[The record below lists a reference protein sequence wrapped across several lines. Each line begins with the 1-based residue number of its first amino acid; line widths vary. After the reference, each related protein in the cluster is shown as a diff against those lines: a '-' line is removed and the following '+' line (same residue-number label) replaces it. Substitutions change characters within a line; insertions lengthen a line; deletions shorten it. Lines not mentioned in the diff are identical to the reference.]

1 MSGRRTS
8 RNIAKATLV
17 VGDEVPRGA
26 VRMREIAER
35 AGVTAMTVSRA
46 LRTPNKVSPDT
57 LERIRKAIDELGFLP
72 NFVAGSLSSRQSR
85 MVAVSVPSL
94 ANSVFSDFIEEM
106 STTLIAKGYTTMV
119 GCSSYDHKYEEEI
132 LSEFLGW
139 RPAGVVLTGTSHT
152 ERTREMCRRS
162 GVPIIETWCKTT
174 KPLDIVVGF
183 SNQRAAYEMTRSL
196 IGWGYKKIGF
206 GYVDSENNDR
216 SMERRRGWKKAL
228 KEAGY
233 ECQDSRTQGGSFA
246 IREGAMILDRLLE
259 RHSDTDAIVFGSDT
273 LAVGALMEAQRRG
286 MRVPEDIAI
295 TGFGDVEIAGETVP
309 SLTTV
314 RTPRRELGRMCA
326 EVLLEKIAG
335 TYQGPRVIDRGFEI
349 IRRQSA

>member
-1 MSGRRTS
+1 MAAPKTRKESAGTP
-8 RNIAKATLV
+8 A
-17 VGDEVPRGA
+17 VGEASPKGS

-46 LRTPNKVSPDT
+46 LRTPDKVSPST
-57 LERIRKAIDELGFLP
+57 LERIRNAIDELGFVP

-139 RPAGVVLTGTSHT
+139 RPAGVILTGTSHT
-152 ERTREMCRRS
+152 ERTKDMCKRS

-174 KPLDIVVGF
+174 KPLEIVIGF
-183 SNQRAAYEMTRSL
+183 SNRRAAYEMTRSL
-196 IGWGYKKIGF
+196 IDWGYRKIGF

-216 SMERRRGWKKAL
+216 SLERRRGWKKAL
-228 KEAGY
+228 TEAGY

-246 IREGAMILDRLLE
+246 IHDGAVILDRLLE
-259 RHSDTDAIVFGSDT
+259 RHPDTDAIVFGSDT

-286 MRVPEDIAI
+286 LRVPEDIAI

-314 RTPRRELGRMCA
+314 RTPRRELGKVCA
-326 EVLLEKIAG
+326 EVLLERISG
-335 TYQGPRVIDRGFEI
+335 TYTGPHVIDRGFKI
-349 IRRQSA
+349 VRRQSA

>member
-1 MSGRRTS
+1 MAAPRTS
-8 RNIAKATLV
+8 KISAVLPPVAEV
-17 VGDEVPRGA
+17 VPKGS
-26 VRMREIAER
+26 VRMQEIAER

-46 LRTPNKVSPDT
+46 LRTPNKVSPST
-57 LERIRKAIDELGFLP
+57 LERIRKAIDELGFVP

-106 STTLIAKGYTTMV
+106 TATLIAKGYTTMV

-139 RPAGVVLTGTSHT
+139 RPAGVVLTGSRHT
-152 ERTREMCRRS
+152 DRTKEMCKRS

-174 KPLDIVVGF
+174 RPLDIVVGF
-183 SNQRAAYEMTRSL
+183 SNQRAVYEMTRSL
-196 IGWGYKKIGF
+196 MDWGYRKIGF
-206 GYVDSENNDR
+206 GYVDSEHNDR
-216 SMERRRGWKKAL
+216 SLERRRGWKKAL
-228 KEAGY
+228 SEAGY
-233 ECQDSRTQGGSFA
+233 ECQDSQTQGGSFA
-246 IREGAMILDRLLE
+246 IHEGAVILDRLLE
-259 RHSDTDAIVFGSDT
+259 RHPDTDAIVFGSDT

-286 MRVPEDIAI
+286 LRVPQDIAI

-314 RTPRRELGRMCA
+314 RTPRRELGKICA
-326 EVLLEKIAG
+326 EVLLQKIAG
-335 TYQGPRVIDRGFEI
+335 TYEGPRVIDRGFEI
-349 IRRQSA
+349 VRRQSA

>member
-1 MSGRRTS
+1 MAIRGTKRRAAVAGEGESGPKGS
-8 RNIAKATLV
+8 
-17 VGDEVPRGA
+17 
-26 VRMREIAER
+26 VRMQEIAEH

-46 LRTPNKVSPDT
+46 LRTPDKVSPDT
-57 LERIRKAIDELGFLP
+57 LERIRKAIDELGFVP

-139 RPAGVVLTGTSHT
+139 RPAGVILTGTSHT
-152 ERTREMCRRS
+152 ERTKEMCKRS

-174 KPLDIVVGF
+174 RPLDIVIGF
-183 SNQRAAYEMTRSL
+183 SNQRATYEMTRSL
-196 IGWGYKKIGF
+196 IDWGYRNICF

-228 KEAGY
+228 AEAGY
-233 ECQDSRTQGGSFA
+233 ECRDSQSQGGSFA
-246 IREGAMILDRLLE
+246 IHEGATILHKLLE
-259 RHSDTDAIVFGSDT
+259 KHPETDAIVFGSDT

-286 MRVPEDIAI
+286 LRVPEDIAI
-295 TGFGDVEIAGETVP
+295 TGFGDVEIAKETVP

-314 RTPRRELGRMCA
+314 RTPRRELGRLCA
-326 EVLLEKIAG
+326 EVLLQKIAG
-335 TYQGPRVIDRGFEI
+335 TYEGPRVIDRGFEI
-349 IRRQSA
+349 VRRQSA